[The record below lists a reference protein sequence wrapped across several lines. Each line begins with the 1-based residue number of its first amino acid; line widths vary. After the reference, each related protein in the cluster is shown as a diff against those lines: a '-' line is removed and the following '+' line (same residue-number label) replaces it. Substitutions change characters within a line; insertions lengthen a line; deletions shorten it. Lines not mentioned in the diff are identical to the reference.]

1 MATLK
6 LEIVTPEEKIY
17 SEDVEMVTLPG
28 SEGEL
33 GVYPKHV
40 PLLTTL
46 VPGELRVLKNGR
58 ETAMAIG
65 EGFVEIKA
73 DAVSVLTDMA
83 LESEKIDIATAE
95 AAVERAKAAMKEDQT
110 ARTGGC
116 HSSVAA
122 KSACPVARQTPPP
135 PRVNEGRSFR
145 AKSRNPVALSFGLQ
159 RGILRLRFAPLR
171 MTSPD
176 ILGIIAG
183 NGVYPRLLA
192 DGARRA
198 GVEKIVAAAFTDETD
213 PVLERHVNV
222 LEWMRVG
229 QLGRLLKFFRSQD
242 IHHAIMAG
250 QIAPKNLF
258 DLRPDLK
265 ALMLLG
271 KLKERNAESIF
282 AAIADELAK
291 VEVDLLPATTF
302 LEDSLARP
310 GLIAGPKLSPRQ
322 EHDVELGWN
331 AAKEIARLDIGQTI
345 IIKNGTIVAVEA
357 LEGTNEAIKRG
368 GTLAREGA
376 VMVKV
381 SKPNQDMRFDVPV
394 IGVETVR
401 IAAESGVRVIA
412 VEAGKTLLL
421 ERDAVIAL
429 ANGSNMSVVAR

>member
-1 MATLK
+1 
-6 LEIVTPEEKIY
+6 
-17 SEDVEMVTLPG
+17 
-28 SEGEL
+28 
-33 GVYPKHV
+33 
-40 PLLTTL
+40 
-46 VPGELRVLKNGR
+46 
-58 ETAMAIG
+58 
-65 EGFVEIKA
+65 
-73 DAVSVLTDMA
+73 
-83 LESEKIDIATAE
+83 
-95 AAVERAKAAMKEDQT
+95 
-110 ARTGGC
+110 
-116 HSSVAA
+116 
-122 KSACPVARQTPPP
+122 
-135 PRVNEGRSFR
+135 
-145 AKSRNPVALSFGLQ
+145 
-159 RGILRLRFAPLR
+159 

-176 ILGIIAG
+176 NLGIIAG

-192 DGARRA
+192 DAAQKA
-198 GVEKIVAAAFTDETD
+198 GVKKTIAVAFTGETD
-213 PVLERHVNV
+213 PELEQHVELV
-222 LEWMRVG
+222 EWMRVG
-229 QLGRLLKFFRSQD
+229 QLGRLLKFFRNQG
-242 IHHAIMAG
+242 IRQAIMAG

-291 VEVDLLPATTF
+291 VDIDLLPATTF
-302 LEDSLARP
+302 LEDSLAQS

-368 GTLAREGA
+368 GSLAREGA

-394 IGVETVR
+394 IGLETVR
-401 IAAESGVRVIA
+401 IAAESGISVIA